1 MMSSMNRKIA
11 IIGWRTPKASRI
23 WHAVIVVDIAVA
35 LVIQLALILT
45 GGPDPN
51 TGDTVASVGI
61 GTRMI
66 QTLSFFTI
74 QSNLLVLIV
83 AITLVIDP
91 RRDGRF
97 WRVLRL
103 DALLG
108 IVITGLVFDLILIH
122 YVHPSGWQ
130 LVATIGFHYIAP
142 WATLLGWLL
151 FGPRPRI
158 DRATMAWAL
167 VWPIAWIAYT
177 FVRGALVHWYPYPF
191 LNVQQIGFWTALRN
205 TSFVVVLAL
214 VLMAVFKLID
224 RTGST
229 VGPAAPNQAKRR
241 RGPQVLPVE
250 GQVEGQV
257 DGQVDPHPQSSPMQ

>member
-1 MMSSMNRKIA
+1 MTRTTSVRSIPGRRTVRAARIWNA
-11 IIGWRTPKASRI
+11 II
-23 WHAVIVVDIAVA
+23 VIDVAVA
-35 LVIQLALILT
+35 LAIQLWLIFT

-61 GTRMI
+61 GTRLV
-66 QTLSFFTI
+66 QTVSFFTI
-74 QSNLLVLIV
+74 QSNLLVLVV
-83 AITLVIDP
+83 AATLVVDP

-108 IVITGLVFDLILIH
+108 ITVTGLVFDLILIH

-158 DRATMAWAL
+158 DRSTVAWAL
-167 VWPIAWIAYT
+167 VWPLAWIVYT
-177 FVRGALVHWYPYPF
+177 FVRGALVDWYPYPF
-191 LNVQQIGFWTALRN
+191 LDVAEVGLGVALRN
-205 TSFVVVLAL
+205 TLFVVAVAAVLLAI
-214 VLMAVFKLID
+214 FKLID
-224 RTGST
+224 R
-229 VGPAAPNQAKRR
+229 VLAPR
-241 RGPQVLPVE
+241 P
-250 GQVEGQV
+250 
-257 DGQVDPHPQSSPMQ
+257 